1 MLLTGKKLSL
11 VENYIQEQYIIID
24 HNHCV
29 IEMHPNALD
38 CFSVHSDSYVGK
50 SIWDL
55 LKEYDLRELKN
66 FFRKSAKGEP
76 VSFDIH
82 AENDR
87 QLKIKIFPAKSY
99 TTILIKDKTKAN
111 QIEQI
116 LFANNRKLSLLSE
129 TANDLILSKEPKELL
144 DSLFNNLSKHLEF
157 DVYFNYMV
165 NPEEHKLR
173 LMNYQGV
180 PEDVAKEMETLDYGQ
195 AVCGCVAET
204 EHKIIAEGISDSDDP
219 RVFFVKSLGIRTYA
233 CFPLYSYGKLI
244 GTLSFG
250 SKKKEKFTMEEL
262 ELLEHICSQTA
273 NALDR
278 TYLITELQVK
288 NEKLNWTNE
297 ELLEG
302 KEKLE
307 RANKAKSDFLL
318 MMSHEFR
325 TPLNTLNGYLDI
337 LGDDPDNPLSER
349 QQKRLE
355 KASSA
360 NQQLKMMINDLLDY
374 VRYDNGKLNLPP
386 AFIDVKELINE
397 CIQLSEALVVRKKVH
412 ISFDSANV
420 KDVQLL
426 SSPERLKQVMV
437 NILSNAIKY
446 NKDNGSVHI
455 TCHKKVNYLII
466 EVSDTGVGIKKEE
479 LNSIFT
485 PFFRSPAN
493 CPSIPGTG
501 IGLSLVKQI
510 VNEIGGTITVE
521 SEIDKGSIF
530 RITLPFTN

>member
-24 HNHCV
+24 ENQCI
-29 IEMHPNALD
+29 IEMHPNALEY
-38 CFSVHSDSYVGK
+38 FSIRPDPYVGK
-50 SIWDL
+50 SIWEL
-55 LKEYDLRELKN
+55 LGEYDVRELKG
-66 FFRKSAKGEP
+66 FFRKSVKGQP

-82 AENDR
+82 AEDER
-87 QLKIKIFPAKSY
+87 QLKIKVFPANSY

-144 DSLFNNLSKHLEF
+144 DSLFNHLSKHLEF
-157 DVYFNYMV
+157 DIYFNYIV
-165 NPEEHKLR
+165 ISEEHKLR
-173 LMNYQGV
+173 LMNYHGV
-180 PEDVAKEMETLDYGQ
+180 PDDVAKQIEILDFGQ
-195 AVCGCVAET
+195 AVCGCVAQNED
-204 EHKIIAEGISDSDDP
+204 KIIAECISESDDP
-219 RVFFVKSLGIRTYA
+219 RVFFVKSLGIKAYA
-233 CFPLYSYGKLI
+233 CYPLYAYGKLV

-250 SKKKEKFTMEEL
+250 SKKKEKFSCEEL
-262 ELLEHICSQTA
+262 ELLEQVCSQTA

-278 TYLITELQVK
+278 TYLIAELQAK
-288 NEKLNWTNE
+288 NEQLNWTNE

-302 KEKLE
+302 KDKLE

-325 TPLNTLNGYLDI
+325 TPLNTLNGYLEI
-337 LGDDPDNPLSER
+337 LGNDPNNPLSER

-355 KASSA
+355 KAISA

-374 VRYDNGKLNLPP
+374 VRYDNGKLYLPP
-386 AFIDVKELINE
+386 AFIDVVGLINE
-397 CIQLSEALVVRKKVH
+397 CIHFSESIAVRKK
-412 ISFDSANV
+412 ISITFDSGNMQ
-420 KDVQLL
+420 DVQLL

-455 TCHKKVNYLII
+455 SCHLESKSLMI
-466 EVSDTGVGIKKEE
+466 EVSDTGIGIKKEE
-479 LNSIFT
+479 LHLIFT
-485 PFFRSPAN
+485 PFFRSPGN

-521 SEIDKGSIF
+521 SEIGKGSTF
-530 RITLPFTN
+530 RIRLPLT